1 MKKNKLNKTPK
12 QIKKEQKY
20 LEKFGIPYSEI
31 NTKENKA
38 GKLTYLKKLKPYFK
52 GEGWQISLVI
62 FLCVLLIG
70 VNILSPII
78 LNIFTEN
85 LLDSQFE
92 KALIFVCILVGSY
105 IAVDTLRYLSNI
117 ICYKIINRV
126 ILRLRRDMSDSI
138 TRTKLEKYNQSNS
151 GDILNRLNY
160 DPKELYGSIDILMNF
175 GKIFVHIG
183 RLAMFFTFSIYIGI
197 YMVVAGVI
205 IYIVP
210 NIISKKYKNP
220 IRIRDAKV
228 SDRYQTINNE
238 MVKGIRD
245 IKGLNITSIFL
256 KKLNKNLKYSH
267 NSNNSL
273 QFANETTD
281 QFSLAMLNIFSLG
294 GYVLSVFLI
303 MNDMFSV
310 ANFITLFSYDFG
322 IYNAFI
328 NMATIKDQ
336 LYKMEISTKRMME
349 FFDDKEYPKESFG
362 NVELKNI
369 QGKVEFKKVNFK
381 YENNVI
387 FKNLSFVVNAGE
399 CVGIVGKSGEGKST
413 ILSLI
418 PKFFDIDS
426 GKILLDDIDN
436 RKLSQ
441 NSLRN
446 AVSIV
451 LQSPYI
457 FNASI
462 KENLLLAKE
471 DATDEELVDVCK
483 KAHIYDFILSQPNK
497 FDTFVGEGGVIL
509 SGGQRQRLAI
519 ARAFLRNSK
528 ILLLDEATSALDN
541 KSQEKIKQTIDNMKG
556 TCTTIIVAHRLSTI
570 VDCDRILVLDD
581 HKIVAE
587 GTHKELLKNCE
598 LYRNLYQTEENK
610 AEWMLIF

>member
-52 GEGWQISLVI
+52 GEGWQMSLVI
-62 FLCVLLIG
+62 FLCVILIG

-138 TRTKLEKYNQSNS
+138 TRTKLEKYNQSSS

-381 YENNVI
+381 YENDSSWILEDINI
-387 FKNLSFVVNAGE
+387 KFEKNKIYGLIGPTGS
-399 CVGIVGKSGEGKST
+399 GKST
-413 ILSLI
+413 LI
-418 PKFFDIDS
+418 NLICNLYDFEHGSISIGGIEYKNLNQKLIRENISISFQEKLIYQGTFKSNVLI
-426 GKILLDDIDN
+426 GKN
-436 RKLSQ
+436 
-441 NSLRN
+441 
-446 AVSIV
+446 
-451 LQSPYI
+451 
-457 FNASI
+457 
-462 KENLLLAKE
+462 
-471 DATDEELVDVCK
+471 DATEKEIETSLKQAQAYEFITK
-483 KAHIYDFILSQPNK
+483 K
-497 FDTFVGEGGVIL
+497 GGVDEVVSEKGLNL
-509 SGGQRQRLAI
+509 SGGQKQRLAL
-519 ARAFLRNSK
+519 ARTFIKPSN
-528 ILLLDEATSALDN
+528 ILILDDSLSALDN
-541 KSQEKIKQTIDNMKG
+541 VTRDKVIDTIKKDFKDK
-556 TCTTIIVAHRLSTI
+556 TIIISGQQIKTI
-570 VDCDRILVLDD
+570 SFADEILVFNKGRIIDKGN
-581 HKIVAE
+581 HN
-587 GTHKELLKNCE
+587 HLLKKCS
-598 LYRNLYQTEENK
+598 LYKEIYDSQKTIGE
-610 AEWMLIF
+610 